1 MYKLVA
7 IYRVP
12 ENQAAFDEHY
22 FNVHA
27 PLMAKVPGYERVE
40 VSRVTRTLLGE
51 PQYYLMFEMW
61 FPNEEALK
69 AALRSKENQ
78 EAGKDLMGFAGD
90 LVTVFTAQ
98 VVREEA
104 Q

>member
-12 ENQAAFDEHY
+12 TDQAAFDEHY

-27 PLMAKVPGYERVE
+27 PLMAKVPGYERIE
-40 VSRVTRTLLGE
+40 VSKVTRTLMGE

-61 FPNEEALK
+61 FSDEERLK
-69 AALRSKENQ
+69 AALRSEENRA
-78 EAGKDLMGFAGD
+78 AGKDLMGFAGD
-90 LVTVFTAQ
+90 LVTVFTAR
-98 VVREEA
+98 VVEGETP
-104 Q
+104 